1 MPGTAKKV
9 ERQPPAL
16 FPMFVKLQGK
26 PVLVVGAGS
35 VAEAKL
41 RALLETGAR
50 IRVVAQ
56 QARDT
61 VREWARSQLLAL
73 EERTFVPV
81 DLEGVFLAVIATS
94 RRELNELA
102 YAEAQ
107 RRGVLCNVVD
117 VPEQCDFY
125 YPAIV
130 RRGDLQIAISTSGQ
144 SPALASQLRQQ
155 LEKQFG
161 PGYAA
166 WLAEL
171 GATRRDILN
180 SNLSREQKRE
190 LLMSLAGRPAF
201 EAMLAKHSNHNGG
214 GDAA

>member
-1 MPGTAKKV
+1 MASAAKKI
-9 ERQPPAL
+9 EPQAAAL
-16 FPMFVKLQGK
+16 FPMFVKLQGR

-35 VAEAKL
+35 VGEGKI

-50 IRVVAQ
+50 IRVVAT
-56 QARDT
+56 QAID
-61 VREWARSQLLAL
+61 V
-73 EERTFVPV
+73 V
-81 DLEGVFLAVIATS
+81 ATS
-94 RRELNELA
+94 RCELNELV

-107 RRGVLCNVVD
+107 RRCVLCNVVD

-144 SPALASQLRQQ
+144 SPALARNLRQQ
-155 LEKQFG
+155 LEAQFG
-161 PGYAA
+161 PGYAD
-166 WLAEL
+166 WVSEL

-180 SNLSREQKRE
+180 SNLTREQKRE

-201 EAMLAKHSNHNGG
+201 EAMLAKHSKHSSG